1 MCFHSKQSKK
11 AQTVE
16 KRFNAKID
24 DLELFECQTEFNG
37 FLFPKTPVI
46 SNTATNKILL
56 FNWGLIP
63 SWSNDLTIREYTLN
77 ARIETIKEK
86 ASFKNNVSN
95 RCLIIADGFYEW
107 KWLDSKGKNKQKHL
121 ISLPDEAL
129 YCYAGI
135 YDEWVNKDT
144 GEIINSYAIV
154 TTEANELMAEIHR
167 KKRMPIIL
175 KQEDESNWLNGS
187 DIEQYKLPYSV
198 DLVAKNLDENNI
210 LTLF

>member
-16 KRFNAKID
+16 KRFKAKVE
-24 DLELFECQTEFNG
+24 DLALFESQTEFNG
-37 FLFPKTPVI
+37 FTFPKTPVI
-46 SNTATNKILL
+46 TNETTDKIQM

-63 SWSNDLTIREYTLN
+63 SDSYNETIRQYTLN

-86 ASFKNNVSN
+86 ASFKNNVKN

-107 KWLDSKGKNKQKHL
+107 KWLDNKGKNKQKHL
-121 ISLPDEAL
+121 ISLPNEAL

-144 GEIINSYAIV
+144 GEIVNSYAII
-154 TTEANELMAEIHR
+154 TTEANDLVAEIHR

-175 KQEDESNWLNGS
+175 KQEDENSWLTGS
-187 DIEQYKLPYSV
+187 DIEQFKLPYSV
-198 DLVAKNLDENNI
+198 DLVAKNLDAQT
-210 LTLF
+210 TLF